1 MAKYRH
7 RIFEMYDFRDEAMQA
22 LTPKSERP
30 ATEVIAPDT
39 SAPDSWTFKYLDVS
53 RPAKVTLVQFT
64 GTQTFAEDAVSDLRN
79 DLAELADRLGKD
91 SKVLL
96 DFTGVESFS
105 SDCIDALALFNQK
118 LRTKGSR
125 IALCCL
131 DTATRESF
139 FAARSP

>member
-7 RIFEMYDFRDEAMQA
+7 RIFEMYEFRDEAIQA

-30 ATEVIAPDT
+30 VTEVFAPDT
-39 SAPDSWTFKYLDVS
+39 SSPESWNFKYLAVS
-53 RPAKVTLVQFT
+53 RPGSVTQVQFT
-64 GTQTFAEDAVSDLRN
+64 KAQSFGEETLGDLR
-79 DLAELADRLGKD
+79 DDFAQLADKLGKN
-91 SKVLL
+91 SKVLV

-105 SDCIDALALFNQK
+105 SQCIDALALFNQK

-139 FAARSP
+139 FASRTS

>member
-7 RIFEMYDFRDEAMQA
+7 RIFEMYEFRDEAIHA
-22 LTPKSERP
+22 LTPKSEKSV
-30 ATEVIAPDT
+30 TVVSTHET
-39 SAPDSWTFKYLDVS
+39 SAPESCNLQHLAVS
-53 RPAKVTLVQFT
+53 SPHNITLVQFT
-64 GTQTFAEDAVSDLRN
+64 HTPNFGAETAAELRSDL
-79 DLAELADRLGKD
+79 AQLADKLGKD

-105 SDCIDALALFNQK
+105 SQCIDALALFNQK

-131 DTATRESF
+131 DVATRESF